1 MVMNTSDAAV
11 SIDEESIQD
20 VLSQSKQHDAV
31 RVREILAKSLE
42 LKGLDIDDV
51 SVLMMV
57 DDEELLEELF
67 ITARTAK
74 ETIYGRRIVLFV
86 PLYVSN
92 ECFNECLYCAF
103 RFSNKEITRRTLT
116 QEEIAHEVRILV
128 EQGHKRVLLVA
139 GEACSQN
146 EPSYI
151 LNAIE
156 TIYATKSGPGEIR
169 RINVNISPLDV
180 DGFRELKAAKIGT
193 YQLFQET
200 YHRPTY
206 EHMHAKGKKR
216 DYEWRIGAIDR
227 AMQAGIDDVGVG
239 VLFGLYD
246 WRFEVMAL
254 MQHIAHL
261 EKEFGVGCH
270 TISVPRME
278 PAMGSEVATSPPYP
292 VSDID
297 FKKIIAIFR
306 LAVPYTGMI
315 LSTRE
320 NPDMRRAALAL
331 GISQISAGSR
341 TNPGGYLEDRRND
354 GQFSLGDH
362 RPLDEVIRDVAA
374 LGYIPSFCTACYRLG
389 RTGEDFMDLA
399 KPGEIKLHC
408 EPNAFSTFTE
418 YLQDYGSPETKKVG
432 EKLIDE
438 SLAGMEGKQKSR
450 TETMVAK
457 VRSGKRDV
465 FV

>member
-1 MVMNTSDAAV
+1 
-11 SIDEESIQD
+11 
-20 VLSQSKQHDAV
+20 L
-31 RVREILAKSLE
+31 
-42 LKGLDIDDV
+42 
-51 SVLMMV
+51 
-57 DDEELLEELF
+57 
-67 ITARTAK
+67 
-74 ETIYGRRIVLFV
+74 
-86 PLYVSN
+86 
-92 ECFNECLYCAF
+92 
-103 RFSNKEITRRTLT
+103 
-116 QEEIAHEVRILV
+116 
-128 EQGHKRVLLVA
+128 
-139 GEACSQN
+139 
-146 EPSYI
+146 
-151 LNAIE
+151 E
-156 TIYATKSGPGEIR
+156 TIYATKSGTGEVR
-169 RINVNISPLDV
+169 RVNVNIAPLDV
-180 DGFRELKAAKIGT
+180 DEFRELKAAKIGT

-206 EHMHAKGKKR
+206 EKVHVKGKKR
-216 DYEWRIGAIDR
+216 DFDWRIGAIDR
-227 AMQAGIDDVGVG
+227 AMEAGIDDVGVG
-239 VLFGLYD
+239 VLFGLYE

-261 EKEFGVGCH
+261 ERKFGVGCH

-278 PAMGSEVATSPPYP
+278 PAMGSDLASSPPHP

-297 FKKIIAIFR
+297 FKKIIAVFR

-320 NPDMRRAALAL
+320 NPDIRRAALAM

-341 TNPGGYLEDRRND
+341 TNPGGYLKEERDD

-362 RPLDEVIRDVAA
+362 RPLDEVIRDVAS
-374 LGYIPSFCTACYRLG
+374 LGYVPSFCTACYRLG

-418 YLQDYGSPETKKVG
+418 YLQDYGSPETRAVG
-432 EKLIDE
+432 EKLIED
-438 SLAGMEGKQKSR
+438 SLVDMEGKQKKI
-450 TETMVAK
+450 TTGLVEK